1 MSYPTCALSNSHC
14 KPLQVVKK
22 LTHSCDCRER
32 TKKKSQKSVPPR
44 EVCSCSGAFHSV
56 AVWQPG
62 ADAGKEG
69 QSRSIGKKNRQK
81 KKQEHRQEEKKR
93 TRVPRGT
100 KQEHRQPGADARKAG
115 QSRSSRSLYSVSR
128 SLYSVSRSLYARK
141 AGPSRSPGTTQN
153 KSAALSRVP
162 LERSNVYVVKC
173 M

>member
-1 MSYPTCALSNSHC
+1 MRV
-14 KPLQVVKK
+14 LQEN
-22 LTHSCDCRER
+22 R
-32 TKKKSQKSVPPR
+32 
-44 EVCSCSGAFHSV
+44 V

-128 SLYSVSRSLYARK
+128 SLYARK